1 MVHIRPKEKDVGDKI
16 ENHLLM
22 RSGCIMYVD
31 GDEQELPSQQTRKE
45 SPRAIMIP
53 THFGSSSDPEGIPP
67 TPESGIIRSC
77 YVCFFFFFK
86 KKKKKQDCR

>member
-1 MVHIRPKEKDVGDKI
+1 MD
-16 ENHLLM
+16 
-22 RSGCIMYVD
+22 VD

-86 KKKKKQDCR
+86 KKKKQDCR

>member
-16 ENHLLM
+16 ENHLSM
-22 RSGCIMYVD
+22 RSGCIMDVD

-77 YVCFFFFFK
+77 YVCFFFFF
-86 KKKKKQDCR
+86 

>member
-1 MVHIRPKEKDVGDKI
+1 MD
-16 ENHLLM
+16 
-22 RSGCIMYVD
+22 VD

-77 YVCFFFFFK
+77 CVCFFFFELG
-86 KKKKKQDCR
+86 KQDCE